1 MKMSDIRFGVLVLG
15 WCIVPFILLWSVLM
29 IVMATDLRD
38 KRIMLEDELGEKS
51 ISSDYWRGRYENLEL
66 DYQAFQESV
75 MSDEARDNQGN

>member
-1 MKMSDIRFGVLVLG
+1 
-15 WCIVPFILLWSVLM
+15 M